1 MPLLKIDQQELEVA
15 AGTQVLEAALAA
27 GIDIPH
33 YCYHPALSVV
43 GSCRMCIV
51 EVEGMPK
58 LQTSCSTPVGE
69 MPSDRKV
76 DGKYDMVVHTE
87 SENVVAARKL
97 MLEFLLLNHPLDC
110 PVCDQA
116 GECFLQDY
124 SFQYGSAHSRFFE
137 EKRVRPAE
145 DLGSGV
151 AINHDRCI
159 MCSRCVRFTREITGT
174 DELFVMDRGYS
185 SRIAVF
191 DGLPLDNPLAGNVA
205 DICPVGALLLKDYM
219 HTTRVWH
226 LSHTESACTECASGC
241 SLTVD
246 ARDNKIYRIVSRK
259 NLQAN
264 GYFICDYGR
273 YSFHKYADSPL
284 TSPLRRTKDGWEMIS
299 WEVAYKQVVEQ
310 VEANGGNGAVRALA
324 SPTFPNEPNFVLGQ
338 FMARLSDRKNISLL
352 PTLKEEDQEFPG
364 GFRIS
369 GEKGGNLRG
378 VKAMVPGL
386 AAALKSLMRGE
397 PGVLIAMDGDGRAH
411 LSGELKRLLEWVAF
425 KVVVASLPSELTAQ
439 ADIVLPVATP
449 YAREGTITNDKGLVQ
464 WLQPALHPVGE
475 VRPDWQVMA
484 ELGQLLTGEGHLYTC
499 AGDVTWKINQ
509 TTPGYSQITRFRLG
523 RTGQF
528 SGSEA
533 A

>member
-1 MPLLKIDQQELEVA
+1 
-15 AGTQVLEAALAA
+15 
-27 GIDIPH
+27 
-33 YCYHPALSVV
+33 
-43 GSCRMCIV
+43 
-51 EVEGMPK
+51 
-58 LQTSCSTPVGE
+58 
-69 MPSDRKV
+69 
-76 DGKYDMVVHTE
+76 
-87 SENVVAARKL
+87 
-97 MLEFLLLNHPLDC
+97 
-110 PVCDQA
+110 
-116 GECFLQDY
+116 
-124 SFQYGSAHSRFFE
+124 
-137 EKRVRPAE
+137 
-145 DLGSGV
+145 
-151 AINHDRCI
+151 
-159 MCSRCVRFTREITGT
+159 
-174 DELFVMDRGYS
+174 
-185 SRIAVF
+185 
-191 DGLPLDNPLAGNVA
+191 
-205 DICPVGALLLKDYM
+205 
-219 HTTRVWH
+219 
-226 LSHTESACTECASGC
+226 
-241 SLTVD
+241 
-246 ARDNKIYRIVSRK
+246 
-259 NLQAN
+259 
-264 GYFICDYGR
+264 
-273 YSFHKYADSPL
+273 
-284 TSPLRRTKDGWEMIS
+284 MIS